1 MSQDPAGPDGML
13 AQAIASTR
21 AEQDGDAAFL
31 FALFC
36 RSRAPGEDLA
46 FFDPALREQL
56 MRSQF
61 IGQSASY
68 RAAFPDARYE
78 IVEQGGAPAGRIVWE
93 RSGEALRL
101 IDIALLPDRR
111 RRGIGTGLIRSLM
124 ARAREAGLPLRLSVA
139 MHNGDAL
146 RLYQRLGFS
155 PTESAPPM
163 IEMEWRG
170 AADGEL
176 VFSSPR
182 PGLPR

>member
-78 IVEQGGAPAGRIVWE
+78 IVEQGARRLAE
-93 RSGEALRL
+93 LSG
-101 IDIALLPDRR
+101 
-111 RRGIGTGLIRSLM
+111 S
-124 ARAREAGLPLRLSVA
+124 
-139 MHNGDAL
+139 
-146 RLYQRLGFS
+146 
-155 PTESAPPM
+155 
-163 IEMEWRG
+163 G
-170 AADGEL
+170 AA
-176 VFSSPR
+176 R
-182 PGLPR
+182 PCALSTSRSCPIGAAAGSGRG